1 MIISEKYKKTYIDNK
16 IYHTVVLVDIIEIKA
31 EKYIIVT
38 GYLFDPKETEKLVTI
53 KEEYKESTFFKRNI
67 EDEKS
72 DIDAYYLIYNI
83 NKKQEIKDKKQF
95 VIENSLEKLLQLD
108 KTECKNIDI
117 EQKKICVIK
126 INNEEYMFLEIEDE
140 YLLMKNT
147 ENRLYVEKVIMF
159 NEYNN
164 EIELLNMQEK
174 NERPHIIKTIND
186 ISKFLVKIIANNKE
200 IEELE

>member
-16 IYHTVVLVDIIEIKA
+16 IYHTVVLVDIIEIKG
-31 EKYIIVT
+31 EKYIIIT

-174 NERPHIIKTIND
+174 NGRPHIIKTIND

>member
-16 IYHTVVLVDIIEIKA
+16 IYHTVVLVDIIEIKG
-31 EKYIIVT
+31 EKYIIIT

>member
-16 IYHTVVLVDIIEIKA
+16 IYHTVVLVDIIEIKG
-31 EKYIIVT
+31 EKYIIIT

-72 DIDAYYLIYNI
+72 DIDAYYLIYDI